1 MPTFNELVEGFAN
14 KQTYE
19 RIQGVVHAGLEDIHN
34 HAVRIKTLQSKPGLE
49 GLIRLAFPKLTKLV
63 KEIEDED
70 RKEAVTKWSNRKAPS
85 ENVGN
90 VSGVKARYPYSQ
102 VGSSGISSVGPS
114 DAAKALY
121 TAFGVDVADR
131 GRENTESQP
140 QNG

>member
-1 MPTFNELVEGFAN
+1 MPTFNEIVNGFAN

-34 HAVRIKTLQSKPGLE
+34 HAVRIKTLQSKPGVE
-49 GLIRLAFPKLTKLV
+49 GLIALAFPRLRKLIE
-63 KEIEDED
+63 EIENED
-70 RKEAVTKWSNRKAPS
+70 REKAVTEWSNRTSPS
-85 ENVGN
+85 KDLSN
-90 VSGVKARYPYSQ
+90 SPTRARYPYSQ

-114 DAAKALY
+114 PAAKALY
-121 TAFGVDVADR
+121 TAFGADVADR